1 MDEVPVSVLV
11 LDFDPRTLNVVATYL
26 ARRGYSVQAAS
37 SAREG
42 YIAAL
47 RDQPDAIIFDPRLPD
62 MPGVDFLRRLR
73 SDRRTATTLCIALA
87 KSTDSA
93 LMAELMAAG
102 CNEFLLK
109 TPDVFEKLIALLQPH
124 PAEQLSAFNRQN
136 SGLLVVFL
144 SAKGGTGT
152 SSLCANIAQNMVKTH
167 PEMDVAVLDI
177 VLPLGSI
184 GSIVGYEEEFSLMQ
198 ATAEPP
204 ENVNRDYLRHHLTL
218 IENWDFRLLTG
229 PADPEAASKVDASR
243 IPALIRASRQAF
255 DITLVDLGRS
265 LSRISLPIILE
276 ADVVALVMAAD
287 LNTATLSR
295 TVWDYLQTKGLQHQR
310 VYPILNR
317 VVGPE
322 GLSKS
327 DSERL
332 LGLQIQATIPY
343 MMGNFSLANNQHLPV
358 SQRFPND
365 TAAMMVS
372 QISRDIIRIARQGR
386 S

>member
-1 MDEVPVSVLV
+1 MDKVPVSILV

-26 ARRGYSVQAAS
+26 AQRGYSVQAAS

-87 KSTDSA
+87 KNTDSA

-109 TPDVFEKLIALLQPH
+109 TPDVFEKLIVLLQPH

-136 SGLLVVFL
+136 GGLLVVFL

-152 SSLCANIAQNMVKTH
+152 SSLCANIAQNMVKAH

-184 GSIVGYEEEFSLMQ
+184 GSIVGYEKEFSLVQ
-198 ATAEPP
+198 DTAEPP
-204 ENVNRDYLRHHLTL
+204 ENVNRDYMRHHLTL
-218 IENWDFRLLTG
+218 IENWDFRLLAG

-243 IPALIRASRQAF
+243 IPALSRASRQAF

-276 ADVVALVMAAD
+276 ADVVALIMAAD
-287 LNTATLSR
+287 LSTATLSR
-295 TVWDYLQTKGLQHQR
+295 TVWDYLQTQGLQHQR

-317 VVGPE
+317 VIGPE

-358 SQRFPND
+358 LQRFPND

-372 QISRDIIRIARQGR
+372 QISRDMIRIARQGR